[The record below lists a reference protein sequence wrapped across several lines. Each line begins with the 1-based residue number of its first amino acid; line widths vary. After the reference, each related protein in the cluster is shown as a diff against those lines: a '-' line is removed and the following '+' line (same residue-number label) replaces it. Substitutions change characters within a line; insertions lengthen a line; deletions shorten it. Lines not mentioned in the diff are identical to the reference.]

1 MYIDILENNK
11 ILSSGI
17 DFTKTSTYLYDM
29 EVFLCEICNKEFNNG
44 KSRMR
49 HYTIAHNINPIDT
62 YIKDKCDGI
71 RPTCECGCGYET
83 KYMGYNVGFRKFISG
98 HNSSVGVNNF
108 QIRPEIK
115 EKSAKTQKEN
125 WKNGKYK
132 GWWENDNDET
142 KQKIEGIKEKLRN
155 DKERGEKISKS
166 LTGVKKSDEHKQSL
180 SESAKKRYDENPEVK
195 IKMSETRLRWMRDN
209 SKVKSSK
216 LEIIFEQFLIDLGV
230 IYERNFLVTNIK
242 TFFDFYIPLQ
252 NTIIEVDGDFYH
264 CNPNSKFKDPQ
275 YPIQYKNLGN
285 DKRKNTWCNN
295 HNITL
300 LRYWEK
306 DIKER
311 PEWVMSDLKEKLNII

>member
-1 MYIDILENNK
+1 
-11 ILSSGI
+11 
-17 DFTKTSTYLYDM
+17 M
-29 EVFLCEICNKEFNNG
+29 EVFLCEICNKEFNNEDSRRKHLSRSHG
-44 KSRMR
+44 IKSIDVFIK
-49 HYTIAHNINPIDT
+49 YKCNNII
-62 YIKDKCDGI
+62 
-71 RPTCECGCGYET
+71 PTCECGCGGET
-83 KYMGYNVGFRKFISG
+83 KYMGYNVGFRKFLSG

-230 IYERNFLVTNIK
+230 IYERNFLVIMTERNYNRIY
-242 TFFDFYIPLQ
+242 DC
-252 NTIIEVDGDFYH
+252 G
-264 CNPNSKFKDPQ
+264 
-275 YPIQYKNLGN
+275 NLVYEMN
-285 DKRKNTWCNN
+285 F
-295 HNITL
+295 
-300 LRYWEK
+300 
-306 DIKER
+306 
-311 PEWVMSDLKEKLNII
+311 